1 LVVCLFYTNTMNL
14 FVLYADPKAAAQAH
28 GDKHVVKMILEACQM
43 LYTAH
48 WTAAYPELIHKK
60 KPKDLPASMATA
72 PSKKNS
78 EISGYAPVHINHPCT
93 KWIRVSLEN
102 YLFACDLAIALG
114 EEYAFRYGK
123 VHSCMTHAVWL
134 KVNPP
139 ALAALGR
146 LPFAIA
152 MDNEYKISDD
162 PIECYRHFYL
172 TSKKERGLLTYT
184 RRSPPE
190 FIQ

>member
-1 LVVCLFYTNTMNL
+1 VAVPFYCNTMNL
-14 FVLYADPKAAAQAH
+14 FILYADPKEAAQAH

-60 KPKDLPASMATA
+60 KPKELPASMATA
-72 PSKKNS
+72 PCKKNS
-78 EISGYAPVHINHPCT
+78 DIRGYAPAHINHPCT
-93 KWIRVSLEN
+93 KWIRVSRGN
-102 YLFACDLAIALG
+102 YLFACDLAIAIG

-123 VHSCMTHAVWL
+123 VHSCMEHALWL
-134 KVNPP
+134 KENPP

-146 LPFAIA
+146 LPFAVA

-162 PIECYRHFYL
+162 AIECYRHYYL
-172 TSKKERGLLTYT
+172 TAKKEKGLLTYT
-184 RRSPPE
+184 RRARPA